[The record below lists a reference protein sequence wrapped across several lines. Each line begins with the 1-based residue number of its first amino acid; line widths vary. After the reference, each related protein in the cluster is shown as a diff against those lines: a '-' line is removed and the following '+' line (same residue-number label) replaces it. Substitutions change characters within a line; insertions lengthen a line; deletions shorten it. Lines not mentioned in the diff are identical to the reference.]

1 MGNVPQ
7 SRLAKILQDCY
18 NIRLLNGNIMN
29 ETADNKPRHKD
40 CAVTSLEKVHLKKNI
55 SQQQIKFYLKS
66 CKYFRFPFFDPTNCY
81 RRDGLFGQLEDCL
94 TTVGEELSRRY
105 GRNFISINLRGSW
118 LRGIP
123 TRGDDVD
130 VLYIVDGLSDTDVAS
145 MRDYTAQSLRQSNQ
159 LFRMCEGKIENS
171 MKVFP
176 IFTLDLSSIRTIMN
190 SYMYGLGL
198 FLRRNRERSRDT
210 YQDSFM
216 GSTLTEKKSRF
227 LKSGILIPY
236 VGWLYGRERKQE
248 VFDELARHLPVP
260 TQPTMLY
267 SMEEIDEAKE
277 TLRQAFIAR
286 NLIYPSLEI
295 KKLVDLKTQ
304 DTDDLKQEAMDLYQ
318 ALHPLDEV
326 YTRAIVNYMYTLKIE
341 ERLLEQVITRERV
354 RKFAP
359 NYDSLVFDILE
370 MAYLRVAKA
379 FSSSD

>member
-1 MGNVPQ
+1 MKGTEDTKP
-7 SRLAKILQDCY
+7 
-18 NIRLLNGNIMN
+18 LL
-29 ETADNKPRHKD
+29 KD
-40 CAVTSLEKVHLKKNI
+40 CAEASLERVRLKKNI
-55 SQQQIKFYLKS
+55 SQQQITFYLKS

-81 RRDGLFGQLEDCL
+81 RSDGLFGQLEDCL
-94 TTVGEELSRRY
+94 RAVGEELSRRY

-130 VLYIVDGLSDTDVAS
+130 VLYIVDGIPDTDLAF
-145 MRDYTAQSLRQSNQ
+145 MRDYTARSLLQSNE

-176 IFTLDLSSIRTIMN
+176 IFYLDLSRVRTIMN
-190 SYMYGLGL
+190 SYMYGLGQ
-198 FLRRNRERSRDT
+198 FLRRNRERCRDT

-267 SMEEIDEAKE
+267 SMEEIDETKE

-295 KKLVDLKTQ
+295 KKLVDLKTL
-304 DTDDLKQEAMDLYQ
+304 DIGDLKQEAVDLYQ
-318 ALHPLDEV
+318 ALRPLDEV
-326 YTRAIVNYMYTLKIE
+326 YARAIVNYMYTLKIE
-341 ERLLEQVITRERV
+341 ERLLGQVITRERV

-379 FSSSD
+379 CGGSD